1 MLTMTENLK
10 EKILFIMLIQFLIYF
25 GFSMIIP
32 VMPELVVVFG
42 VSTLHLGF
50 IIAIYSI
57 ASFISAPFF
66 GTLSDRIGRRP
77 LLIGG
82 LFVFMISFLV
92 FAIFSNSL
100 AILYISRFIAGMAS
114 GALYVATTSMVADI
128 TSIETRTKYMGLIGM
143 AMGIGFVFGPG
154 IGGLLAS
161 VSVSAPFFM
170 TAIIIFIALIFSVLK
185 IKETYRS
192 NTEVERAI
200 TVQKEYFIQP
210 VGILLVTTFVVMFM
224 MSGMESTF
232 QLLGKE
238 KIDITPGE
246 MGVLFFIGG
255 IFNAIIQGGVIR
267 KLKDG
272 QEYGA
277 MIIGQ
282 AMALIAFIM
291 LPFMTGLFYA
301 GICIVL
307 LMSGNALV
315 RTLMT
320 SQITK
325 EARHHEV
332 GKMTATTYSLDSL
345 GRIVGPI
352 FFNILF
358 LIHYGVPFVFGA
370 LLVLLSTFFIYQY
383 YRKRGQVA

>member
-1 MLTMTENLK
+1 MTENLK

-82 LFVFMISFLV
+82 LFVFMLSFLV

-100 AILYISRFIAGMAS
+100 AVLYISRFIAGMAS

-170 TAIIIFIALIFSVLK
+170 TTIIIFVALIFSVLK
-185 IKETYRS
+185 IQETYRS
-192 NTEVERAI
+192 NTDIERGIA
-200 TVQKEYFIQP
+200 VQKEYFIQP

-272 QEYGA
+272 QEYCA